1 MNDRPEN
8 IDKTLKKYL
17 YITILIVTVFYVY
30 YFLTKFERT
39 IKIKQLYL
47 FGERQITS
55 NMVSDYENKIYKINN
70 QPLLLNFDSAETL
83 SKLYAKKSY
92 KIHGFGIRVPFLS
105 LYENITHVELLN

>member
-1 MNDRPEN
+1 MNERPEN
-8 IDKTLKKYL
+8 NNITLKKYL
-17 YITILIVTVFYVY
+17 YISTLMITVFYVY

-83 SKLYAKKSY
+83 SKLYEKKNY

-105 LYENITHVELLN
+105 LYENITHAELLN

>member
-1 MNDRPEN
+1 MNDTPKN
-8 IDKTLKKYL
+8 IDNPLKKYL

-70 QPLLLNFDSAETL
+70 QPLLLNFEAL
-83 SKLYAKKSY
+83 RKKKL
-92 KIHGFGIRVPFLS
+92 
-105 LYENITHVELLN
+105 